1 MPKGLAQSTLCL
13 TGYSGYF
20 GSHVL
25 GALLHAGIRP
35 FLIGRPSA
43 RPAKVEG
50 AVMAER
56 WTSPAELAE
65 QVARLKNPIVINIA
79 GLIASDHR
87 PEDIPRLVSANFEY
101 PVQILET
108 VALAGNA
115 SVINIGTTRE
125 FSGASDPN
133 PVNLYGQLKAA
144 NAATLAWYAGKH
156 RFRAI
161 NLKVTDSYRG
171 LDDRAALVPYLRR
184 CARTGVR
191 AELRF
196 SAQRL
201 NLAHMIDVVEG
212 ILASAA
218 SCAEIEPGQARTQ
231 VLLGPETTT
240 IGALIDILQKDVVPG
255 FEASFADNR
264 RDVSGLAD
272 IWEDAPGIPGWQPR
286 VALLDGLGM
295 FFRDASGC
303 GNSASASGHLQQ

>member
-1 MPKGLAQSTLCL
+1 MPKGLAQCTLCL

-25 GALLHAGIRP
+25 GALLHAGISP
-35 FLIGRPSA
+35 FLIGRPGM
-43 RPAKVEG
+43 RPAMVEG
-50 AVMAER
+50 ALMAES

-79 GLIASDHR
+79 GLIASDYR

-101 PVQILET
+101 PIQIFET

-115 SVINIGTTRE
+115 SIINIGTTRE
-125 FSGASDPN
+125 FSGIRDPN

-144 NAATLAWYAGKH
+144 NAATLAWYAGKYG
-156 RFRAI
+156 FRAI
-161 NLKVTDSYRG
+161 NLKVTDSYG
-171 LDDRAALVPYLRR
+171 GHDERAALVSYLRR

-212 ILASAA
+212 ILASVV
-218 SCAEIEPGQARTQ
+218 SCAEIDPGQARTQ

-240 IGALIDILQKDVVPG
+240 IGSLIEILQKDIVPG

-264 RDVSGLAD
+264 RDVPGLAD
-272 IWEDAPGIPGWQPR
+272 IWKDAPGIPGWQPR
-286 VALLDGLGM
+286 VALREGLDM
-295 FFRDASGC
+295 FFRDAAIC
-303 GNSASASGHLQQ
+303 GESASTSGHLHQ